1 VSIHTKTAVLAFIL
15 IGLAPTLFPKSRTGF
30 LFLTWLSSSEQIR
43 STIQGAELPRVMPS
57 QAEKN
62 AYDSVIQA
70 PPAKFVDVTTAAHLK
85 FQHHNS
91 ATSRKYLIETM
102 TGGVAVFDYDN
113 DGWMDI
119 FFVNGA
125 KLNDPQQDGEVL
137 DKTAPEFWNRLFRNN
152 HDGTFT
158 DVTEKAELQGKG
170 YGMGVAAGD
179 YDNDGFCDLFVTN
192 YEGSILYRNNG
203 DGTFSDVTVAAKIKT
218 QGWTTG
224 AGFFDY
230 NNDGYLDL
238 FVCRYLD
245 WNFER
250 GNLFCGVNQPGGRA
264 YCHPDKFHPIASH
277 LFKNNGD
284 GTFSDVSESSHI
296 GSRLGKALGV
306 AFADYNRDGFLDI
319 SVANDSFPQFL
330 FRNNGDGTFSEVGE
344 MAGVGYTEDGKTFA
358 GMGTDFADVDDDGFP
373 DIVTTALPYQY
384 FSFFHNN
391 GNGSFG
397 YATLTSGLGKITRLF
412 SGWGMRVFDYDN
424 DGRKD
429 LFVANGHVMDNI
441 EVTQPH
447 LSYRQKPLLLRNL
460 GNRFVNVSSSSGEV
474 FDQTWAS
481 RGAAFGDLDNDGD
494 VDIVISNCDG
504 PAYCLRNEGGN
515 KNHWVGLELHGTHSS
530 RQGIGAKIE
539 LTLESGK
546 LQYNTVSTAGSYL
559 SANDPRVVIGLGN
572 EESVRQIVVRWP
584 SGVEQVIATPEPDRY
599 LKVVES
605 TPPRPVR
612 SPLTPGP
619 SSRRGEEVSH
629 PPVVPPYPSG
639 DLRGVSLAPTGGAD
653 AKAAVGEG
661 ARNSQAVPGKE
672 TDAHS
677 AALAKYRLAESLEQQ
692 GKIAEAIEALR
703 ESIQLSPA
711 FTEAHFVLGVLLAR
725 QGNEHYAAAVDEFL
739 AVLRLDPRHIDAR
752 INLSSV
758 LEQEGDFVA
767 AASALKEALSIAGD
781 RADLYVMLGQKQGGA
796 EQYQDSIKS
805 FRKALELDPKIPGAH
820 YGLAMTLRSLGDL
833 AAAQA
838 EFEEALK
845 LNPNDAL
852 AHYQLGRFLIQQKQP
867 TEAAHHLEEAVRLDP
882 QLADAYAKLG
892 ILYRSVGKN
901 DEAEKAYR
909 TAVRL
914 NPKLEKACYG
924 LAQLLQAEGK
934 TEEAQKVFE
943 QVRQLKAGSNALA
956 EASSL
961 NAAGVARM
969 NAGELD
975 EALEKFRAARTLYPT
990 YAAAAYNQALVL
1002 ARQEKTSEAIQCFKT
1017 AIQLQPGFV
1026 LAHYGL
1032 GLALRL
1038 AGDPSADEQLR
1049 KAQLMK
1055 KLVPQVGNINKS
1067 PHAEDPD

>member
-1 VSIHTKTAVLAFIL
+1 
-15 IGLAPTLFPKSRTGF
+15 
-30 LFLTWLSSSEQIR
+30 
-43 STIQGAELPRVMPS
+43 
-57 QAEKN
+57 
-62 AYDSVIQA
+62 
-70 PPAKFVDVTTAAHLK
+70 
-85 FQHHNS
+85 
-91 ATSRKYLIETM
+91 
-102 TGGVAVFDYDN
+102 
-113 DGWMDI
+113 
-119 FFVNGA
+119 
-125 KLNDPQQDGEVL
+125 
-137 DKTAPEFWNRLFRNN
+137 
-152 HDGTFT
+152 
-158 DVTEKAELQGKG
+158 
-170 YGMGVAAGD
+170 
-179 YDNDGFCDLFVTN
+179 
-192 YEGSILYRNNG
+192 
-203 DGTFSDVTVAAKIKT
+203 
-218 QGWTTG
+218 
-224 AGFFDY
+224 
-230 NNDGYLDL
+230 
-238 FVCRYLD
+238 
-245 WNFER
+245 
-250 GNLFCGVNQPGGRA
+250 
-264 YCHPDKFHPIASH
+264 
-277 LFKNNGD
+277 
-284 GTFSDVSESSHI
+284 
-296 GSRLGKALGV
+296 
-306 AFADYNRDGFLDI
+306 
-319 SVANDSFPQFL
+319 
-330 FRNNGDGTFSEVGE
+330 
-344 MAGVGYTEDGKTFA
+344 
-358 GMGTDFADVDDDGFP
+358 
-373 DIVTTALPYQY
+373 VTTALPYQY

-460 GNRFVNVSSSSGEV
+460 GNTFVNVSSSSGEV
-474 FDQTWAS
+474 FDQAWAS

-494 VDIVISNCDG
+494 VDIVVSSCDG
-504 PAYCLRNEGGN
+504 PVFCLRNEGGN
-515 KNHWVGLELHGTHSS
+515 KNHWIGLELHGTQSD
-530 RQGIGAKIE
+530 RQGIGAKVE
-539 LTLESGK
+539 LTMESGK
-546 LQYNTVSTAGSYL
+546 LHYNAVSTAGSYL
-559 SANDPRVVIGLGN
+559 SANDPRVVIGLGM

-584 SGVEQVIATPEPDRY
+584 SGVEQVITTPKPDQY
-599 LKVVES
+599 LKLVES
-605 TPPRPVR
+605 ASPRLARNAP
-612 SPLTPGP
+612 TPGNSP
-619 SSRRGEEVSH
+619 RQGEEVSQ
-629 PPVVPPYPSG
+629 PPW
-639 DLRGVSLAPTGGAD
+639 LRGTPGDSSSGAYDHPLTASLPRRR
-653 AKAAVGEG
+653 AKTEFLHAFLVRDGWRLEKPPPAAGEG
-661 ARNSQAVPGKE
+661 EARNSQTAPGKE
-672 TDAHS
+672 PDARS
-677 AALAKYRLAESLEQQ
+677 AALAKYRLAESLERQS
-692 GKIAEAIEALR
+692 KIAEAIEALR
-703 ESIQLSPA
+703 ESIQLSPN

-725 QGNEHYAAAVDEFL
+725 QGSEHYAAAVDQFL
-739 AVLRLDPRHIDAR
+739 VVLRLNPRHLDAR
-752 INLSSV
+752 INLSNV

-833 AAAQA
+833 SAAQT
-838 EFEEALK
+838 EFEAALK
-845 LNPNDAL
+845 LNPSDAL

-867 TEAAHHLEEAVRLDP
+867 AEAAHHLEEAVRLDP

-901 DEAEKAYR
+901 VEAEKAYR

-943 QVRQLKAGSNALA
+943 QVRQLKASSNALA

-975 EALEKFRAARTLYPT
+975 EALQKFQAARALYPT

-1002 ARQEKTSEAIQCFKT
+1002 ARQEKTTEAIQCFKT

-1055 KLVPQVGNINKS
+1055 KLVPQVGNINKTAR
-1067 PHAEDPD
+1067 PEDPD